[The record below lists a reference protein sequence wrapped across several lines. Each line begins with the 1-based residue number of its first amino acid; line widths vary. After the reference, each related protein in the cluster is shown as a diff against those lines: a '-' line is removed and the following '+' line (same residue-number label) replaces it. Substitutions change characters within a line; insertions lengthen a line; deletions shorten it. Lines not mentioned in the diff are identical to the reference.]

1 MFILVG
7 GTAMDTD
14 LALVIGLVVLGLS
27 APSIVSAIS
36 DGRAPRT
43 AMLTLVIGGG
53 LTLYALTQKPGGY
66 RIDQVP
72 EVFIKVIADFV

>member
-7 GTAMDTD
+7 GSAMDTD
-14 LALVIGLVVLGLS
+14 LALVIGLVVLVLS

-53 LTLYALTQKPGGY
+53 LMLYALTQKPGGY

-72 EVFIKVIADFV
+72 AVFIKVIGDFV